1 MNNNLTECMEVCRQQ
16 CLDLYPKTQLYK
28 NLELGLVFLVVLLIA
43 VSLFV
48 GWKKLNEK
56 NKKRYLKLEKVLDDE
71 YMLQRGDDVYYLKKS
86 ELK

>member
-1 MNNNLTECMEVCRQQ
+1 MKDNLTLCLEECREK
-16 CLDLYPKTQLYK
+16 CLSLYPKTETPKL
-28 NLELGLVFLVVLLIA
+28 LELGLVMLVVLLIILT
-43 VSLFV
+43 LFV
-48 GWKKLNEK
+48 AWKKLNEG

>member
-1 MNNNLTECMEVCRQQ
+1 MEVCRQQ